1 MELARHGDAGMRPR
15 VRGRC
20 LAAAGTVS
28 RRGVAARLTAKLH
41 CHAMSTTAQDLDR
54 GVALPP
60 ARPVLW
66 PLRPLASAA
75 IHIDER
81 DDGSRHIEIR
91 HAVLAGV
98 TQRMLTW
105 WYGHIDGDMEYAGG
119 VWPRYLVWHP
129 LDHIAYAAVR
139 VPGHSA
145 VSVGAR
151 LHLQEALQR
160 EPSRRLDLPVNG
172 ERLDEAEA
180 TISRQVGGRTVM
192 RLVNR
197 FEAVSGGTRCTSR
210 MTIGLQAGSHAMR
223 RLVNRVL
230 RAKVLPGAMATHWVQ
245 HHIEEVGN
253 LENFLPSLDAA
264 QAGSRRRNE
273 PAVARGHR

>member
-1 MELARHGDAGMRPR
+1 
-15 VRGRC
+15 
-20 LAAAGTVS
+20 
-28 RRGVAARLTAKLH
+28 
-41 CHAMSTTAQDLDR
+41 MSTTAQDLAP
-54 GVALPP
+54 GAALPP

-75 IHIDER
+75 IDVEER
-81 DDGSRHIEIR
+81 DDGARHIEIR

-105 WYGHIDGDMEYAGG
+105 WYGHIDGDMEYAGAL
-119 VWPRYLVWHP
+119 WPRYLVWHP
-129 LDHIAYAAVR
+129 LDHIAYAAER

-145 VSVGAR
+145 VSPGAR

-160 EPSRRLDLPVNG
+160 EPSRRLDLRVVV

-180 TISRQVGGRTVM
+180 TITRQVGGHTVL

-197 FEAVSGGTRCTSR
+197 FEATGGGTRYTSR
-210 MTIGLQAGSHAMR
+210 MTIGLHGGSHALR

-230 RAKVLPGAMATHWVQ
+230 RAKVLPGGMAMHWVQ
-245 HHIEEVGN
+245 HHVEEVGN
-253 LENFLPSLDAA
+253 LENFLPSLYASHAGGRPRGEAA
-264 QAGSRRRNE
+264 I
-273 PAVARGHR
+273 ARGHR